1 MNNVKIK
8 KAKIKDDIFLE
19 VEYTEDLPGHSKKDT
34 KLTCTVPV
42 HDDLKTAFSK
52 LDKHLA
58 ILCDEIEL
66 PSKVKD
72 IDQWQPDELSSFVV
86 KGFTVIGNDENAG
99 CTLSGMK
106 DGKYGVVNLNTPFQ
120 KYETS
125 DYKHIDVLSADIES
139 CVYEVEQYLFEGKRA
154 PEKQLAMDFGEEEEN
169 QNEQE

>member
-34 KLTCTVPV
+34 KLTCTVPI
-42 HDDLKTAFSK
+42 HDDLKNSFRK

-66 PSKVKD
+66 PAKVKD
-72 IDQWQPDELSSFVV
+72 LEQWQPDELESFGV
-86 KGFTVIGNDENAG
+86 KGFTVSGNDENAG
-99 CTLSGMK
+99 CTLSGYK
-106 DGKYGVVNLNTPFQ
+106 NGKYGVVNLNTPFQ

-125 DYKHIDVLSADIES
+125 DYKHIDVLSADIEE
-139 CVYEVEQYLFEGKRA
+139 CVYEVEQYLFEGKKA
-154 PEKQLAMDFGEEEEN
+154 PERQLAMEFGEEEN
-169 QNEQE
+169 QTEQE